1 VPALLKFLSLKAKMR
16 IAENQLYF
24 FFDSSRITL
33 GRMKKK
39 VLIIRSVSFQQLDKN
54 LEKIEK
60 QFPVSRGEWECH
72 LLTHDHGTRRAA
84 SYKAISQI
92 IAYGSRR
99 NFTFFHLPPGL
110 RKTRKDN
117 SRRSRKPGYEAVV
130 VPVTNKTGAGFLNV
144 LAMTLRIP
152 SASIY
157 ICNLTSDI
165 WKVSR
170 RKIVFQVVKSS
181 WFSLLSVVLVLPL
194 MIFILPVLGLSFI
207 KKRIFTNI
215 L

>member
-1 VPALLKFLSLKAKMR
+1 
-16 IAENQLYF
+16 
-24 FFDSSRITL
+24 
-33 GRMKKK
+33 MKKK

-54 LEKIEK
+54 LEKIEE
-60 QFPVSRGEWECH
+60 QFPVSGGEWECH

-84 SYKAISQI
+84 SYKAITQI

-99 NFTFFHLPPGL
+99 NFTFFHLPLCL
-110 RKTRKDN
+110 RK
-117 SRRSRKPGYEAVV
+117 SRKNYEAII

-170 RKIVFQVVKSS
+170 KKIVFQVVKSAL
-181 WFSLLSVVLVLPL
+181 FSLLSVVLVLPL
-194 MIFILPVLGLSFI
+194 VILILPVLGFFFI
-207 KKRIFTNI
+207 KKGQSGT
-215 L
+215 

>member
-1 VPALLKFLSLKAKMR
+1 
-16 IAENQLYF
+16 
-24 FFDSSRITL
+24 
-33 GRMKKK
+33 
-39 VLIIRSVSFQQLDKN
+39 LDKN

-72 LLTHDHGTRRAA
+72 LLTHGHGTQRAL

-92 IAYGSRR
+92 IAYGSRS

-110 RKTRKDN
+110 RKTGKDN
-117 SRRSRKPGYEAVV
+117 GDRNRKPGYEAII

-152 SASIY
+152 SGSIY
-157 ICNLTSDI
+157 ICNLTSEM

-170 RKIVFQVVKSS
+170 RKIVFQVIKSS
-181 WFSLLSVVLVLPL
+181 LFSLLSIVLALPL
-194 MIFILPVLGLSFI
+194 VVFILPVLGFFFI
-207 KKRIFTNI
+207 KERFSSCGAKRS
-215 L
+215 

>member
-1 VPALLKFLSLKAKMR
+1 
-16 IAENQLYF
+16 
-24 FFDSSRITL
+24 
-33 GRMKKK
+33 MKKK

-60 QFPVSRGEWECH
+60 QFPVFGGEWECH

-99 NFTFFHLPPGL
+99 NFTFFHLPLRL
-110 RKTRKDN
+110 RK
-117 SRRSRKPGYEAVV
+117 SRKNYEAVV

-165 WKVSR
+165 WKVPR
-170 RKIVFQVVKSS
+170 KKIVFQVVKSS
-181 WFSLLSVVLVLPL
+181 LFSLLSVVLVLPL
-194 MIFILPVLGLSFI
+194 VVFFLPVLGFFFI
-207 KKRIFTNI
+207 KERLFVKS
-215 L
+215 